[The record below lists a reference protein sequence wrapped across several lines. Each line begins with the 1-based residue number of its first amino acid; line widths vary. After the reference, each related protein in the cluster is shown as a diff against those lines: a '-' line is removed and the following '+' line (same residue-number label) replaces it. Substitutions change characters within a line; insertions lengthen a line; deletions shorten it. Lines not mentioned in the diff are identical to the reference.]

1 MNVPAAPVRL
11 DRFMARANA
20 AYYSGRDPFADF
32 ITAPEISQMFGE
44 LLGAWVA
51 VTWQAMG
58 TPTPFVLAE
67 AGPGRGTLMADALRL
82 LARVAPA
89 CYAAARVHMVET
101 SPRLRQVQA
110 TSLAP
115 HVGVCAPVWH
125 DAVTGLPP
133 GAMILLANE
142 FLDALPI
149 RQFVRTAR
157 GWDERSVVGEVFVTA
172 PATDL
177 PADGPLATRDVPEG
191 EVLETCEGALGIA
204 RQLGRRLMD
213 GMGAA
218 LFIDYGYD
226 GPGWGDTLQAL
237 CDGHPAWPLARP
249 GMADLTAHVDFAA
262 FGMAA
267 RAGGCTTWGSVTQ
280 GAFLSTLGLFPRAQQ
295 LARNQPHEV
304 ARQIGEAAQRLAAPD
319 RMGGLFRV
327 MALTS
332 PGITGLAGFEGCMPT
347 APTCAGGGGNA
358 GPAESGQAKD

>member
-1 MNVPAAPVRL
+1 MTAPAMPVRL

-51 VTWQAMG
+51 VTWQGMG
-58 TPTPFVLAE
+58 APTPFVLAE

-89 CYAAARVHMVET
+89 CYAAARVQMVET
-101 SPRLRQVQA
+101 SPRLRDVQA
-110 TSLAP
+110 TALAP
-115 HVGVCAPVWH
+115 HA
-125 DAVTGLPP
+125 DAVTPAWCGAVADLPP
-133 GAMILLANE
+133 GPMILLANE

-149 RQFVRTAR
+149 RQFVRTAQ

-177 PADGPLATRDVPEG
+177 PIGSPLATRDVPEG
-191 EVLETCEGALGIA
+191 EVLETCEGALVIA
-204 RQLGRRLMD
+204 RQLGRRLAQ
-213 GMGAA
+213 GQGAA

-237 CDGHPAWPLARP
+237 RDGRPAWPLARP

-262 FGMAA
+262 LGAAA
-267 RAGGCTTWGSVTQ
+267 RAGGCATWGSVTQ
-280 GAFLSTLGLFPRAQQ
+280 GAFLSALGLFPRAAQ
-295 LARNQPHEV
+295 LARNQSPEV
-304 ARQIGEAAQRLAAPD
+304 ARQVSEAAQRLAAPD

-327 MALTS
+327 MAMTP
-332 PGITGLAGFEGCMPT
+332 PGMTELAGFEGC
-347 APTCAGGGGNA
+347 APIAPSPADMGKGG
-358 GPAESGQAKD
+358 